1 MHRDQAVETAETPG
15 MHRHAQ
21 AKPEPAPTAIIGLG
35 NEIAGDDGVGIWV
48 ARELQR
54 ILEDRPDIEV
64 IPLPWAGFALL
75 DALAGR
81 DRAAIIDCLCTGTL
95 APGTI
100 VRLDESDFRGSVRLN
115 SFHDINYPTVL
126 ALARTMGVKIPEKIA
141 IWGIEGQVM
150 DVFTESLSPAVRA
163 SLEEIVNN
171 VLAFL
176 DLNKQT
182 LKADKRPFYF
192 G

>member
-1 MHRDQAVETAETPG
+1 MHCDQTAASAVTAWNS
-15 MHRHAQ
+15 
-21 AKPEPAPTAIIGLG
+21 EPKMVRAPIAIIGLG

-48 ARELQR
+48 ARELEQT
-54 ILEDRPDIEV
+54 LKGHPDVEV

-75 DALAGR
+75 DALADR
-81 DRAAIIDCLCTGTL
+81 ERAAIIDCLCTGTV

-126 ALARTMGVKIPEKIA
+126 ALARALDVKIPAKIA

-150 DVFTESLSPAVRA
+150 DVFTETLSPAVHA
-163 SLEEIVNN
+163 SLQDVVND

-176 DLNKQT
+176 DLDGPFQ
-182 LKADKRPFYF
+182 KADN
-192 G
+192 